1 MKNKRQE
8 AIVEI
13 ISNQDIETQEVL
25 LDKLH
30 EKGFEVTQATIS
42 RDIRELEIIKVVSK
56 NGIYK
61 YAIRTTDDQ
70 RPNAKYMNI
79 MRETVVSID
88 YANNLVVIKTF
99 SGMAQAAAAAIDA
112 LFGSEILGTIAG
124 DDTIFVA
131 THNTNS
137 AQSIV
142 HRIKDPLNIK

>member
-61 YAIRTTDDQ
+61 YAIRTTEDQ

-112 LFGSEILGTIAG
+112 LFSSEILGTIAG

-131 THNTNS
+131 THNTSS